1 MKRKNKT
8 QPAIV
13 CCFEKHLFHMFKTV
27 LLYIKK
33 YMWIDHLSDLTV
45 FLFFF
50 IRQSYLFPFLAQPSN
65 LYLTINCDPYTCIFT
80 LHVHYALILTF
91 LHVNVMFKHANSYR
105 NNRIFPFL
113 KLYFMFKQKSC
124 TCVHYFNQFS
134 LSYIKLRYWFVVKH
148 CFRSKLLCSEY
159 GKRCYY
165 EYKTYN

>member
-1 MKRKNKT
+1 
-8 QPAIV
+8 
-13 CCFEKHLFHMFKTV
+13 MFKTV

-50 IRQSYLFPFLAQPSN
+50 FYQTALCFS
-65 LYLTINCDPYTCIFT
+65 IFSATEKLIFNNKLWPIYMHLLT

-91 LHVNVMFKHANSYR
+91 LHGNVMFKHANSYR
-105 NNRIFPFL
+105 NNRIFPFF
-113 KLYFMFKQKSC
+113 KIYFMFKQKSC